1 MNPPS
6 AVPGDG
12 DEDPFRSQALKFWRA
27 FAQSDRQ
34 RCREILKLLQEWGVG
49 GGDAF
54 SFTESPL
61 SASGET
67 LGKYVKVE
75 LPGTSPKNAAD
86 AWNIDKETNLLR
98 VDPKLHCLAMDG
110 AAGKFQGGEY
120 FVACASPAGH
130 SRSPDSC
137 NVQTHL
143 QKDRKKVQLDG
154 PAYLVKV
161 RPSSQATKPK
171 VLAGVMSL
179 MEEQIPSVLLERDE
193 NILLTLTARP
203 AVWKYLIEEYPGYGE
218 ILKDAAASGA
228 DVDDLLAEADRL
240 LGIPGPR
247 GKDRDSLV
255 SSADEDDEQFYDAPP
270 MMERSVPTE
279 LDTQLVDAFARRGI
293 IGTTRLAHK
302 DPYRGGGSNLPSR
315 LRGSGDSI
323 GSVPRSI
330 ASAPTAGDGVE
341 WRSATRKLE
350 RRLDT
355 EKRELKIK
363 FAALDQTL
371 DRDFDY
377 VENELTRIARDAA
390 IALQEARE
398 AKATLDHLNIEG
410 SIQAHLT
417 SMGARGSFPTGGR
430 SVTPPPTFHW
440 SNLSQAEQAD
450 LLAGIIAG
458 LNEAGYA
465 QAVGNTLGL
474 RKITETVGEVE
485 GRLMDVEREFNQDQG
500 IVSRLQQS
508 VAGIEARRNV
518 SA

>member
-1 MNPPS
+1 
-6 AVPGDG
+6 
-12 DEDPFRSQALKFWRA
+12 
-27 FAQSDRQ
+27 
-34 RCREILKLLQEWGVG
+34 
-49 GGDAF
+49 
-54 SFTESPL
+54 
-61 SASGET
+61 
-67 LGKYVKVE
+67 
-75 LPGTSPKNAAD
+75 
-86 AWNIDKETNLLR
+86 
-98 VDPKLHCLAMDG
+98 
-110 AAGKFQGGEY
+110 
-120 FVACASPAGH
+120 
-130 SRSPDSC
+130 
-137 NVQTHL
+137 
-143 QKDRKKVQLDG
+143 
-154 PAYLVKV
+154 
-161 RPSSQATKPK
+161 
-171 VLAGVMSL
+171 
-179 MEEQIPSVLLERDE
+179 
-193 NILLTLTARP
+193 
-203 AVWKYLIEEYPGYGE
+203 
-218 ILKDAAASGA
+218 
-228 DVDDLLAEADRL
+228 
-240 LGIPGPR
+240 
-247 GKDRDSLV
+247 
-255 SSADEDDEQFYDAPP
+255 
-270 MMERSVPTE
+270 